1 MLFKELALNA
11 AGLLV
16 YEPYR
21 RILFHIRKK
30 SATLK
35 KVVFKKKFSCKNGPV
50 IEGKVAVIA

>member
-21 RILFHIRKK
+21 RILFYIRKK
-30 SATLK
+30 SATPKRWYL
-35 KVVFKKKFSCKNGPV
+35 KKFSCKNGLV
-50 IEGKVAVIA
+50 IKGKVAVIA